1 VSRPPHRRRRARVVA
16 LGGGRG
22 LSSSLSALRLLPVD
36 CAAVVSVAD
45 DGSSSGK
52 LRAELGILP
61 PGDFRKALV
70 ALASEDVAGQQA
82 AALFE
87 HRFTSGAT
95 LVGHPVGNLV
105 LAGLFESL
113 GDPLAA
119 LAQART
125 MLGAGGTV
133 LPMAGQPLELVGRV
147 GGVLVRGQAA
157 LGSTPGR
164 IDELYLEPPGTAA
177 CPEAVEAVRA
187 ADAVVL
193 GPGSWFTSVL
203 PHLMLPELAK
213 AIGESRVVLVLNLA
227 SGPAETAGMTAADH
241 VAALTRL
248 APEVRPAVVLAD
260 PAVLGGTAGHES
272 LRREAESRGGR
283 LVVAPV
289 AAPDG
294 GSRHT
299 PPLLA
304 AALRP
309 VLAELLGPDFDGTT
323 DDGTTDDGTT

>member
-1 VSRPPHRRRRARVVA
+1 MSGGPRRARVVV

-22 LSSSLSALRLLPVD
+22 LSSSLSALGMLAVD
-36 CAAVVSVAD
+36 RTAVVSVAD
-45 DGSSSGK
+45 DGASSGK

-70 ALASEDVAGQQA
+70 ALASPDAAGQEV

-87 HRFTSGAT
+87 HRFASGAT
-95 LVGHPVGNLV
+95 LAGHAVGNLV
-105 LAGLFESL
+105 LAGLFDSL

-119 LAQART
+119 LARATT
-125 MLGAGGTV
+125 MVGGGGTV

-147 GGVLVRGQAA
+147 DGVLVRGQAA
-157 LGSTPGR
+157 LVETPGR
-164 IDELYLEPPGTAA
+164 IEDLYLEPAEATA
-177 CPEAVEAVRA
+177 CPEAVEAVRS

-213 AIGESRVVLVLNLA
+213 AVAASPVVLVLNLA
-227 SGPAETAGMTAADH
+227 SGPGETAGMSAADH

-260 PAVLGGTAGHES
+260 PSVLGGTAGHED

-289 AAPDG
+289 ALPDG
-294 GSRHT
+294 GSRHDA
-299 PPLLA
+299 PLLA
-304 AALRP
+304 AALRS
-309 VLAELLGPDFDGTT
+309 VLAELLGRTSE
-323 DDGTTDDGTT
+323 

>member
-1 VSRPPHRRRRARVVA
+1 VVV

-22 LSSSLSALRLLPVD
+22 LSSSLSALRRLPVD

-45 DGSSSGK
+45 DGASSGK

-70 ALASEDVAGQQA
+70 ALASRDEAGEQV

-87 HRFTSGAT
+87 HRFAAGAT
-95 LVGHPVGNLV
+95 LAGHAVGNLI
-105 LAGLFESL
+105 LAGLFDSL

-119 LAQART
+119 LARATTMVGAR
-125 MLGAGGTV
+125 GVV
-133 LPMAGQPLELVGRV
+133 LPMAGQPLRLVGLV
-147 GGVLVRGQAA
+147 GGALVRGQAA
-157 LGSTPGR
+157 LVETPGR
-164 IDELYLEPPGTAA
+164 IDELYLEPAGAVA

-203 PHLMLPELAK
+203 PHLLLPELAK
-213 AIGESRVVLVLNLA
+213 AVAESRVVLVLNLA
-227 SGPAETAGMTAADH
+227 SGPGETAGMTSADH

-248 APEVRPAVVLAD
+248 APEVRPSVVLAD
-260 PAVLGGTAGHES
+260 PSVLGGPAGHEE

-289 AAPDG
+289 ARPDG
-294 GSRHT
+294 GSRHDA
-299 PPLLA
+299 PLLA
-304 AALRP
+304 AALRT
-309 VLAELLGPDFDGTT
+309 VLAELLGPDFESTT
-323 DDGTTDDGTT
+323 

>member
-1 VSRPPHRRRRARVVA
+1 MTPPPGRRRRARVVA

-22 LSSSLSALRLLPVD
+22 LSSSLSALRLLAVE
-36 CAAVVSVAD
+36 CTAVVSVAD
-45 DGSSSGK
+45 DGSSSGR

-70 ALASEDVAGQQA
+70 ALASRDTAGQEM

-87 HRFTSGAT
+87 HRFAAGET
-95 LVGHPVGNLV
+95 LAGHAVGNLV

-119 LAQART
+119 LARASTMVGAR
-125 MLGAGGTV
+125 GTV
-133 LPMAGQPLELVGRV
+133 LPMAGEPLELVGRV

-157 LGSTPGR
+157 LARTPGR

-177 CPEAVEAVRA
+177 SPEAVDAIRA

-203 PHLMLPELAK
+203 PHLMLPDLAK
-213 AIGESRVVLVLNLA
+213 AVAGSRVVLVLNLA
-227 SGPAETAGMTAADH
+227 SGPGETAGMTAADH
-241 VAALTRL
+241 VAALARL

-260 PAVLGGTAGHES
+260 PSVLGGTVGHER

-289 AAPDG
+289 AGPAG
-294 GSRHT
+294 GSEHDA
-299 PPLLA
+299 PSLA
-304 AALRP
+304 AALRS
-309 VLAELLGPDFDGTT
+309 VLATLLGPDFESTT
-323 DDGTTDDGTT
+323 